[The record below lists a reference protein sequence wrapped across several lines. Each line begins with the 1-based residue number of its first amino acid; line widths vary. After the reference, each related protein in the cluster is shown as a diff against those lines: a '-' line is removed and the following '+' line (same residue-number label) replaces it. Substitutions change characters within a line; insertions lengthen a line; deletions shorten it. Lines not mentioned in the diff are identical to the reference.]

1 MTNLYEEM
9 TIDKQF
15 LSAPLSL
22 DFRNFEFLKA
32 EPVLEFLFKKIS
44 FNASFCRIHCL
55 LTDDEFYIQIVEA

>member
-22 DFRNFEFLKA
+22 DFRNFELLKA
-32 EPVLEFLFKKIS
+32 EPVLEFLF
-44 FNASFCRIHCL
+44 
-55 LTDDEFYIQIVEA
+55 